1 MCGLPI
7 TCLKFLKTVLW
18 YRFTTDLGT
27 ESSSIAAIAPNSVFA
42 MVCSQAPSSHQ
53 ACMLFVIFTNHSSY
67 SNVIFHHSDLLN
79 LCELMNVSE
88 DVR

>member
-18 YRFTTDLGT
+18 SSFTTDLGT

-42 MVCSQAPSSHQ
+42 MVCRQAPPSYQ
-53 ACMLFVIFTNHSSY
+53 DCVLFVIFTYHSSY
-67 SNVIFHHSDLLN
+67 SNVIFHHSVLLY
-79 LCELMNVSE
+79 LCEFMNVSE
-88 DVR
+88 DVI